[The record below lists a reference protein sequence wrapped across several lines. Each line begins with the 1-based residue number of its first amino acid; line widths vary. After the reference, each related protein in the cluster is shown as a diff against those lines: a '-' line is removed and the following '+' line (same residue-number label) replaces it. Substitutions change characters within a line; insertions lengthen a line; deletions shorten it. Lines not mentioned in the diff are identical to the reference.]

1 MGVGAVDEKTTDV
14 ETTVADH
21 DMIVA
26 DHVAVAHIDEREVV
40 MTAVTEVAMTAVAEA
55 AMTAVIKVVKTVVT
69 VIEND
74 ETEALARATNLM
86 NMKSVADEMMSD
98 DDIREKPIE
107 IARVIVEEIVHM
119 TEAIED
125 GRDLGI
131 VNVRLQPHFLTG
143 QWENVQ
149 LIDVPVVH
157 SLCTIIC

>member
-1 MGVGAVDEKTTDV
+1 MGVEVVDEKTTNV

-21 DMIVA
+21 EMIVA
-26 DHVAVAHIDEREVV
+26 DHVAVAHIDVR
-40 MTAVTEVAMTAVAEA
+40 EVAMTAVREV
-55 AMTAVIKVVKTVVT
+55 AMTAVIKDVKRVVT
-69 VIEND
+69 DIDND

-131 VNVRLQPHFLTG
+131 VNVRLQPHFLTS
-143 QWENVQ
+143 QLENVQ

-157 SLCTIIC
+157 SL

>member
-1 MGVGAVDEKTTDV
+1 MGVEVVDEKTTNV

-21 DMIVA
+21 EMIVA
-26 DHVAVAHIDEREVV
+26 DHVAVAHIDVR
-40 MTAVTEVAMTAVAEA
+40 EVAMTAV
-55 AMTAVIKVVKTVVT
+55 IKDVKRVVT
-69 VIEND
+69 DIDND

-107 IARVIVEEIVHM
+107 VARVIVEEIVHM

-131 VNVRLQPHFLTG
+131 VNVRLQPHFLTS
-143 QWENVQ
+143 QLENVQ

-157 SLCTIIC
+157 SL